1 MKRIVMLSCLLLFM
15 LTANQVIAQEKI
27 KVTDDKTK
35 IKTDTSIVKT
45 KDDKT
50 KVKSDTYKR
59 KTKDD
64 KTKVKAGDDK
74 TKIKT
79 DGVDDKTK
87 VKVDDDKTKIKT
99 DDDKTKIK
107 VNDDKTKIKTDN
119 NQVIVTNPG
128 GMNTNPYTA
137 SYSSNY
143 VIGNPAHTNMVV
155 DMWRDWDDN
164 AFDRQDYYADTL
176 TMILPDG
183 TVTKGKVA
191 NQEGAKK
198 FRGGL
203 KSSRSTI
210 EAMIPL
216 RSTDR
221 NEDWVAIWGTETNTW
236 PDGKVETRDIH
247 EMWRINKD
255 GKVDMMR
262 QFQAKH
268 TPLQ

>member
-107 VNDDKTKIKTDN
+107 VDDDKTKIKTDN

-137 SYSSNY
+137 SYSSNF
-143 VIGNPAHTNMVV
+143 VIGNPAHTNMIV
-155 DMWRDWDDN
+155 DMWKDWDDN
-164 AFDRQDYYADTL
+164 AFDRHNYWADTI
-176 TMILPDG
+176 TVYLPDG
-183 TVTKGKVA
+183 TVLKGRDSTLA
-191 NQEGAKK
+191 GAKR
-198 FRGGL
+198 FRGSL
-203 KSSRSTI
+203 KSAKSTI
-210 EAMIPL
+210 DAWVPL

-221 NEDWVAIWGTETNTW
+221 NEDWVAIWGTETDTW
-236 PDGKVETRDIH
+236 PDGRVEKMQIH
-247 EMWRINKD
+247 EVWRINKD
-255 GKVDMMR
+255 GKIDLMR
-262 QFQAKH
+262 QFTAK
-268 TPLQ
+268 PEKQQ